1 MNSYKAEVTLNE
13 KDSLTDLLTA
23 EKSLV
28 KLYALCITEG
38 CSQGFRNMVKRY
50 LSDAITDQMDVFLLM
65 TELGYYRVESA
76 GEEELNK
83 LKKKFSAVSKELS

>member
-1 MNSYKAEVTLNE
+1 MSNYKAEVTLNE
-13 KDSLTDLLTA
+13 KDSLTDLLSA

-38 CSQGFRNMVKRY
+38 CSQGFRSVVKRH
-50 LSDAITDQMDVFLLM
+50 LSECITNQMDAFLLL

-76 GEEELNK
+76 EEES
-83 LKKKFSAVSKELS
+83 LKKIKDNFSGKRQQLS

>member
-38 CSQGFRNMVKRY
+38 CSQGFRNMVKRH

>member
-38 CSQGFRNMVKRY
+38 CSQGFRNMVKRH

-65 TELGYYRVESA
+65 TEMGYYRVESA

>member
-38 CSQGFRNMVKRY
+38 CSQGFRNMVKRH

-83 LKKKFSAVSKELS
+83 LKKTFSAVSKELS